1 MWNGILP
8 PSASV
13 KDLNRIS
20 EAQVCQS
27 FLSDIDT
34 KYNIIGAFIDVVS
47 VICLAN
53 GQAIV
58 NEILRISQ
66 QNV

>member
-13 KDLNRIS
+13 KDLNIIS

-27 FLSDIDT
+27 SLSDIDT

-53 GQAIV
+53 GQAVV